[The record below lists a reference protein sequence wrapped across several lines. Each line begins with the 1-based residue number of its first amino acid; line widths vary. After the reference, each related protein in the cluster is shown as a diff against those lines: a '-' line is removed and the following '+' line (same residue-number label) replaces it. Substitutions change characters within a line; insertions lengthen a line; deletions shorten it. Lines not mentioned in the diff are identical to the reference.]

1 MSDSG
6 RPAKAFVL
14 AAKRCVPAGRRIN
27 FFGRLGMVSAPAAA
41 HSNHN
46 AGDPQLLQITPEA
59 HIMTSAYSYQET
71 LQTSEKSNWRVE
83 DLIGGDKRLDFTRP
97 FLPESLARLDSMNFL
112 SSEEKILLNQI
123 RGYGYLYTFGLV
135 EEFILPFVLDHVRTQ
150 LNVDDYRTRAILHF
164 AGEEAKHIQLFK
176 AFAAE
181 FKQGFVTYCE
191 TIPPEEIGR
200 AVLSHHPLGVALVI
214 LQIEWMTQ
222 MHYLDS
228 VRDDTVL
235 DSQFKSLLRHHWME
249 EAQHTK
255 LDTLMVQALSD
266 NCSPAEIERG
276 FADYAAIGA
285 IVDGGL
291 QQQVQFD
298 LQSFQ
303 RASGRLLCPAEQ
315 QQFRSIQLQA
325 LRWTFLGSG
334 MTHPN
339 FLATVDDLDPAA
351 RTRIETMASTFS

>member
-1 MSDSG
+1 
-6 RPAKAFVL
+6 
-14 AAKRCVPAGRRIN
+14 
-27 FFGRLGMVSAPAAA
+27 MVSAPAAA

-46 AGDPQLLQITPEA
+46 AVDPQLLQITPEA
-59 HIMTSAYSYQET
+59 HIMTYSYQET

-150 LNVDDYRTRAILHF
+150 LNVDDYRTRALLHF

-176 AFAAE
+176 AFAAQ

-191 TIPPEEIGR
+191 TIGPPEEIGR

-266 NCSPAEIERG
+266 SCSPAEIERG

-291 QQQVQFD
+291 QQQVEFD

-339 FLATVDDLDPAA
+339 FLTTVDELDPAA